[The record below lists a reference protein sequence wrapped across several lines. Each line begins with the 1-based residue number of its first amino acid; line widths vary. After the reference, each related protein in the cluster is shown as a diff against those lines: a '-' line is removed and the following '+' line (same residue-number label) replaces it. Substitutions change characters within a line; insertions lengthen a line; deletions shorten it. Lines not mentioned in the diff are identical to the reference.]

1 MRVRLNTLAEA
12 CGLIAFLFC
21 ACRTAPAIKPSES
34 SRATVAPVVSTTS
47 AEELFARAEASFDQG
62 DYARA
67 KILFAE
73 VLERAPESAN
83 TLYNIG
89 LISEREGNL
98 QEAQAAYRAA
108 LEIDAHHRPSL
119 LNLGRV
125 YREEEKFEKAI
136 SLYEEAL
143 RDSALAR
150 DLALLNNLAI
160 GYRLLKQYLK
170 AEATLRVVLAEDS
183 NNLDAHRTLML
194 VFADQGLYGMAE
206 LVGANG
212 MKINNRDPGLH
223 NNQGMVYLKMN
234 DRQQA
239 LQELRTAVSLDDR
252 FAEAYTNL
260 GAMALEYRDYANAEK
275 YLAQALSLAPRSYLN
290 HLYYAF
296 ALDGQKNASESK
308 EASAAAEFE
317 KALAIHRD
325 PEAVCGAGWAY
336 SSQKETRSKAID
348 YLTQCKALGVT
359 AAKDRQKIDA
369 KLVALQAVGKEWPRD
384 ENEK

>member
-1 MRVRLNTLAEA
+1 MRVRLNSLGEVL
-12 CGLIAFLFC
+12 GLIALLFC
-21 ACRTAPAIKPSES
+21 ACRTAPTLKPSAS
-34 SRATVAPVVSTTS
+34 SAPVAPVAKPTS

-62 DYARA
+62 EYARA
-67 KILFAE
+67 KALFAQ
-73 VLERAPESAN
+73 VLERAPKSAN

-98 QEAQAAYRAA
+98 QEARASYRAA

-136 SLYEEAL
+136 SLYEGAL
-143 RDSALAR
+143 RDSALAS

-160 GYRLLKQYLK
+160 AYRLRKQYPK

-194 VFADQGLYGMAE
+194 VFADQRHYGLAE
-206 LVGANG
+206 LVGASG
-212 MKINNRDPGLH
+212 MKINDRDPGLH
-223 NNQGMVYLKMN
+223 NNQGMVFLKMGEK
-234 DRQQA
+234 QLA
-239 LQELRTAVSLDDR
+239 LQEFRKAVTLDDR

-275 YLAQALSLAPRSYLN
+275 YLAQALALAPRSYSN

-296 ALDGQKNASESK
+296 ALEGQKNASPAK

-317 KALAIHRD
+317 KALAIHPD

-336 SSQKETRSKAID
+336 SSQKETRSKAIG
-348 YLTQCKALGVT
+348 YLTQCKALGAT

-369 KLVALQAVGKEWPRD
+369 KLVALQAVGKELPRD

>member
-1 MRVRLNTLAEA
+1 LAGVS
-12 CGLIAFLFC
+12 GLTAVLLGG
-21 ACRTAPAIKPSES
+21 CRTAPTLKPSAS
-34 SRATVAPVVSTTS
+34 PAPSAAPVAPVAAATG
-47 AEELFARAEASFDQG
+47 AEELFAQAQASFDQG

-67 KILFAE
+67 KTLFAK

-83 TLYNIG
+83 TDYNIG

-125 YREEEKFEKAI
+125 YRE
-136 SLYEEAL
+136 
-143 RDSALAR
+143 
-150 DLALLNNLAI
+150 
-160 GYRLLKQYLK
+160 LKQYPK

-183 NNLDAHRTLML
+183 NNLAAHRTLML
-194 VFADQGLYGMAE
+194 VFADQGLYGLAE

-212 MKINNRDPGLH
+212 MKIDDRDPGLH
-223 NNQGMVYLKMN
+223 NNQGLVYLKMG
-234 DRQQA
+234 DRQLA
-239 LQELRTAVSLDDR
+239 LQEFRKAVSLDDR

-260 GAMALEYRDYANAEK
+260 GALALEYRDYANAEK
-275 YLAQALSLAPRSYLN
+275 YLSQALALAPRSYLN

-296 ALDGQKNASESK
+296 ALDGQKNASAGK
-308 EASAAAEFE
+308 DVAAAAEYE
-317 KALAIHRD
+317 KALEIHRD

-336 SSQKETRSKAID
+336 SSRKETRSKAID
-348 YLTQCKALGVT
+348 YLTQCKALAKTG
-359 AAKDRQKIDA
+359 AKDRQKIDA
-369 KLVALQAVGKEWPRD
+369 KLVALQAVGKELPRN

>member
-1 MRVRLNTLAEA
+1 LNTLAEVS
-12 CGLIAFLFC
+12 GLIALLLC
-21 ACRTAPAIKPSES
+21 GCRTATTLKPSAS
-34 SRATVAPVVSTTS
+34 SGAAPVAPVATARS
-47 AEELFARAEASFDQG
+47 AEELFAQAEASFDQG
-62 DYARA
+62 DYPQA
-67 KILFAE
+67 KTLFAK

-89 LISEREGNL
+89 LIWEREGHL
-98 QEAQAAYRAA
+98 QEAQVAYRSA
-108 LEIDAHHRPSL
+108 LEVDPHHRPSL

-125 YREEEKFEKAI
+125 YRQEEKFEKAI
-136 SLYEEAL
+136 SLYEGAL

-160 GYRLLKQYLK
+160 GYRLVKQYPK
-170 AEATLRVVLAEDS
+170 AETTLRVVLAEDS
-183 NNLDAHRTLML
+183 SNLDAHRTLML
-194 VFADQGLYGMAE
+194 VFADQGFYGLAE

-212 MKINNRDPGLH
+212 MKIDDRDPGLH
-223 NNQGMVYLKMN
+223 NNQGLVYLKMG
-234 DRQQA
+234 DKQLA
-239 LQELRTAVSLDDR
+239 LQEFRKAVGVDDR

-275 YLAQALSLAPRSYLN
+275 YLAQALALAPRSYLN

-296 ALDGQKNASESK
+296 ALEGQKHGSASK

-359 AAKDRQKIDA
+359 AARERQKIDA
-369 KLVALQAVGKEWPRD
+369 KLMVLQAVGKELPRD
-384 ENEK
+384 ENQK